1 MPHDASRKL
10 VWAER
15 LVAASPDRIFDL
27 LADPRR
33 HGSFDG
39 SGSVRDART
48 NAPARLFL
56 GARFGMEM
64 RIVLPY
70 RMTNTVVEFEEGAR
84 IGWRH
89 VGGHVWRYL
98 LRPSEGGTT
107 VREEFDYSTN
117 RAPLLLAAM
126 RAIPNNEQSIERT
139 LDNLARHFGASA

>member
-15 LVAASPDRIFDL
+15 LVAAPAEAIFDL

-33 HGSFDG
+33 HHEIDG
-39 SGSVRDART
+39 SGSVRSART
-48 NAPARLFL
+48 SAPVRLSL
-56 GARFGMEM
+56 GAKFSMDM

-70 RMTNTVVEFEEGAR
+70 RMTNTVVEFEEGRR

-89 VGGHVWRYL
+89 VGGHVWRYVL
-98 LRPSEGGTT
+98 TPADGGTL

-126 RAIPNNEQSIERT
+126 RAVENNERAIEKT
-139 LDNLARHFGASA
+139 LDRLVAHFA

>member
-1 MPHDASRKL
+1 MPHDASHKV

-15 LVAASPDRIFDL
+15 LVTAPPDRIFNL
-27 LADPRR
+27 LADPRS

-39 SGSVRDART
+39 SGSVRDARGD
-48 NAPARLFL
+48 APARLSL
-56 GARFGMEM
+56 GATFGMDM

-70 RMTNTVVEFEEGAR
+70 RMTNTVVEFEEGSR

-98 LRPSEGGTT
+98 LRPADGGTV

-126 RAIPNNEQSIERT
+126 RAIPNNERAIERT
-139 LDNLARHFGASA
+139 LDNLARRFAAA

>member
-1 MPHDASRKL
+1 MPHDASRKVVL
-10 VWAER
+10 AER
-15 LVAASPDRIFDL
+15 MVPASPGQVFDI
-27 LADPRR
+27 LADPWQ

-48 NAPARLFL
+48 GAPARLHL
-56 GARFGMEM
+56 GARFGMDM

-70 RMTNTVVEFEEGAR
+70 RMTNTVVEFEEGSR

-98 LRPSEGGTT
+98 LQPADGGTL

-126 RAIPNNEQSIERT
+126 RAIPNNERSIERT
-139 LDNLARHFGASA
+139 LDNLARRFGAAA